1 MHKENNQIINSVNL
15 YAGTNFPYLVL
26 NVIGDNSYPRNAGFQ
41 TVHWHEDLQFIY
53 VLDGT
58 VTVKTLT
65 DSLTLEKGEGVFINK
80 NVVHY
85 IAKYDCHYNSFIF
98 PDYFLK
104 FYFGSPAENLVNR
117 IVGQSEMP
125 VYKFSLSI
133 EWHREVLSKL
143 KYLYDLEQ
151 HKDDLYS
158 YRALCTL
165 SALWLIIQ
173 DNVSLPESKRE
184 SIASIRMKLF
194 LEYIHRHFAE
204 QISLEVLAK
213 TANVSVSEVLRC
225 FKSCM
230 QTTPYKYIT
239 ELRLQKAAALLK
251 ETDEPITNIIDNVGF
266 SSLSHF
272 GKCFKEKTGYSP
284 IEYRKINSSIG

>member
-1 MHKENNQIINSVNL
+1 MKDKQIINSVNL
-15 YAGTNFPYLVL
+15 YSNTNFPYLVL
-26 NVIGDNSYPRNAGFQ
+26 DVIGENSYPRNAGFQ
-41 TVHWHEDLQFIY
+41 TVHWHEDLQFVY
-53 VLDGT
+53 VLDGK

-65 DSLTLEKGEGVFINK
+65 DSVTLEKGEGVFINK

-104 FYFGSPAENLVNR
+104 FYFGSPVENLVNR
-117 IVGQSEMP
+117 IVGQTALP
-125 VYKFSLSI
+125 FYKFSLAVN
-133 EWHREVLSKL
+133 WHKQVLSKL
-143 KYLYDLEQ
+143 NVLAELE
-151 HKDDLYS
+151 HNKDELYS
-158 YRALCTL
+158 YRALCML

-173 DNVSLPESKRE
+173 SNLTLPESKKE

-194 LEYIHRHFAE
+194 LEFIHGHYAE
-204 QISLEVLAK
+204 QISLEDLGKA
-213 TANVSVSEVLRC
+213 ANVSVSEVLRC
-225 FKSCM
+225 FKLCM

-239 ELRLQKAAALLK
+239 ELRMQKVATMLK
-251 ETDEPITNIIDNVGF
+251 ETDEPITNIINSVGF

-284 IEYRKINSSIG
+284 SEYRCKHKKTLV